1 MKSNISHA
9 TSVCLLVLSTLMSLY
24 TVFQMNAVRRG
35 TVTWRPQP
43 WQDGDGGGGEP
54 LSDSDSE
61 EEDFPDDST
70 TPLGDYITHGETD
83 FSSFLVSLLLLCLL
97 SKRLTP
103 PPGRLACVSAGLKQ
117 LLDAQQLCD
126 VTLLVEGKKFMCHR
140 FEFADE

>member
-1 MKSNISHA
+1 MQRQ
-9 TSVCLLVLSTLMSLY
+9 SVCLVCLLMLSVY
-24 TVFQMNAVRRG
+24 TVFQMNAVRGG

-83 FSSFLVSLLLLCLL
+83 FSFFLSLCFSSMCSGIVSLL
-97 SKRLTP
+97 RL
-103 PPGRLACVSAGLKQ
+103 GVFAGLKQ

-140 FEFADE
+140 FALADE